1 LSRFV
6 IAFSPSPAAHSS
18 KIRRT
23 IAASSWWI
31 SRRTYCRFGRPSAPG
46 ARTSTLRY
54 QIPPVVARVI
64 NTILRGLNID
74 AQIPDAGGISS
85 PPKLLVNTGWYHGR
99 ICR

>member
-1 LSRFV
+1 
-6 IAFSPSPAAHSS
+6 
-18 KIRRT
+18 
-23 IAASSWWI
+23 
-31 SRRTYCRFGRPSAPG
+31 
-46 ARTSTLRY
+46 LRY

-64 NTILRGLNID
+64 ITILRGLNID